1 MGAILEVQ
9 HGKWGQHIRTSEMG
23 TVLKSM
29 PGMLWT
35 VAGATNVAYP
45 CTNYVYQKVVPKLV
59 TDLSHIAAILGHY
72 IMLKVCSQ
80 FPIPMPWQKDAPAA
94 APLYQWHAP
103 TKASPHP

>member
-1 MGAILEVQ
+1 
-9 HGKWGQHIRTSEMG
+9 MG

-59 TDLSHIAAILGHY
+59 TDLSHIAAILG
-72 IMLKVCSQ
+72 LN
-80 FPIPMPWQKDAPAA
+80 
-94 APLYQWHAP
+94 
-103 TKASPHP
+103 